1 MSGLWGRAYRRR
13 DNVGQAAVDANRLAL
28 RLQTETDDVAAP
40 EPGDG
45 EDDAEKGQQH
55 AEDEEGFAARDR
67 SGYPVE
73 VHPKKAGERG
83 DGRKRTSLSHH
94 KMSAFDPKPTL
105 GLVGYEASVST
116 QKSYCHSPICKR
128 SKIVTMIIIDTVVTV
143 ARPVSEC
150 TGS

>member
-28 RLQTETDDVAAP
+28 RLQTETDEVAAP

-67 SGYPVE
+67 SG
-73 VHPKKAGERG
+73 
-83 DGRKRTSLSHH
+83 
-94 KMSAFDPKPTL
+94 
-105 GLVGYEASVST
+105 
-116 QKSYCHSPICKR
+116 
-128 SKIVTMIIIDTVVTV
+128 
-143 ARPVSEC
+143 
-150 TGS
+150 